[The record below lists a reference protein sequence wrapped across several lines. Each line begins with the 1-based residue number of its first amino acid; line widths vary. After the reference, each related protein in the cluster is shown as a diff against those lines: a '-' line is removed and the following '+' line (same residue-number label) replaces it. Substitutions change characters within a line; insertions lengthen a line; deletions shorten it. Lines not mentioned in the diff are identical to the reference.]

1 MGKKEKQA
9 KNQVAEQINAIL
21 ELKHKT
27 PLPDDILIDALAV
40 YTGRPLAASKLLMQA
55 RRISERIRKEIP
67 DTDVLVRSAKSLSI
81 QRRAAAV
88 SVYGA
93 RPVSMSNVTYFGAY
107 FNSLVFKPDRLL
119 FHSAI
124 EPAMTNGHLYE
135 RIISRSQHPSTSFSE
150 AQGRLS
156 VLK

>member
-88 SVYGA
+88 SVYGE
-93 RPVSMSNVTYFGAY
+93 RPVSMSNASSSG
-107 FNSLVFKPDRLL
+107 
-119 FHSAI
+119 
-124 EPAMTNGHLYE
+124 
-135 RIISRSQHPSTSFSE
+135 
-150 AQGRLS
+150 
-156 VLK
+156 